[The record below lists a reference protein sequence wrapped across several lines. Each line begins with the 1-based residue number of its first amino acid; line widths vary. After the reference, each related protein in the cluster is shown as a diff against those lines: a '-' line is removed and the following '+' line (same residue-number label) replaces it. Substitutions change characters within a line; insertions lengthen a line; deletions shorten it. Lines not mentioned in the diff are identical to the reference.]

1 MSVQAQ
7 VRNAVAIV
15 RPQLTYEGTTTYL
28 YISDYFKKENYQ
40 DISDYFRSMTKG
52 GHGSGYLTKDAA
64 GRTLVITAKHV
75 VVFSDK
81 ASLEIQKDNGKVVKI
96 TDCPIIYR
104 DDDVD
109 FAVVLVPPEKTAD
122 LGDDVVYLQLAD
134 GEPTDGT
141 EVWSAGYPALLN
153 QPAWQLGKGNI
164 TNHRLVVE
172 ALGLAE
178 SSVFIQHTAPI
189 DPGNSGG
196 PLLIGDPKDPASMRV
211 LGINTWM
218 ALGRQSANFAVSIQ
232 NLKEAFGR
240 IPAAEKDKTEQAA
253 QVVESK
259 ARELIVELNKAEWSR
274 FGANR
279 YVSYKMAAKLGW
291 NTFTEGLR
299 EESESSAK
307 DWAARLFSSTVE
319 TLRQFLY
326 LRMHKVIY
334 HAGTPLEFVGIQP
347 SPDISNGYRVEM
359 VRGKDKYSM
368 DWVQEAGS
376 WHVAALILPSGAASG
391 AALGKSPP
399 PPPKPKEPVTH
410 TPTALLLTVGV
421 NVVPLITGWEP
432 HAGVGLGY
440 TFGVASWL
448 TFGGYLDYSS
458 ASSLVSGSTQEALNI
473 MEATVF
479 MHFNLPIGT
488 SGIFPYLS
496 LGASGGIEVPE
507 NNPPAPSLAANGGIG
522 FCLSTA
528 GRISFGV
535 EVLGRFGIEDT
546 VIPRLENIAV
556 GCYLTL

>member
-28 YISDYFKKENYQ
+28 YIADYFKKENYQ

-52 GHGSGYLTKDAA
+52 GHGSGYLTKDDA

-75 VVFSDK
+75 VVFADK

-96 TDCPIIYR
+96 TDCPILYR

-109 FAVVLVPPEKTAD
+109 FAVVLVPQEKTAE

-134 GEPTDGT
+134 GEPSDGT

-240 IPAAEKDKTEQAA
+240 IPAAEKDTEEAS

-259 ARELIVELNKAEWSR
+259 AKELIEELNKAEWSR
-274 FGANR
+274 YKANR

-291 NTFTEGLR
+291 NTFMEGLR
-299 EESESSAK
+299 EETESNAK
-307 DWAARLFSSTVE
+307 DWAGRLFSSTVE

-334 HAGTPLEFVGIQP
+334 HKGTPLEFVSIQA
-347 SPDISNGYRVEM
+347 SPDISSGYRVEM
-359 VRGKDKYSM
+359 ACGKDKYSM

-376 WHVAALILPSGAASG
+376 WHVATLILPSGAASG
-391 AALGKSPP
+391 TALGKTPP
-399 PPPKPKEPVTH
+399 APPKPRDPVTKP
-410 TPTALLLTVGV
+410 PTAVILTAGV
-421 NVVPLITGWEP
+421 DAVPLMTGWEP
-432 HAGVGLGY
+432 RATVGLGY
-440 TFGVASWL
+440 TFGVASWFS
-448 TFGGYLDYSS
+448 FGGYLDYSS
-458 ASSLVSGSTQEALNI
+458 ASSLVTGSTQEALDI
-473 MEATVF
+473 VEAAVF
-479 MHFNLPIGT
+479 VHFNLPIGT
-488 SGIFPYLS
+488 SGWFPYLS
-496 LGASGGIEVPE
+496 LGSAAGMEMSQDRS
-507 NNPPAPSLAANGGIG
+507 PALSLAANGGIG
-522 FCLSTA
+522 VCYVVS
-528 GRISFGV
+528 GRVSFGA
-535 EVLGRFGIEDT
+535 ELLGRFGIEDS
-546 VIPRLENIAV
+546 VIPRLETIAV
-556 GCYLTL
+556 GFYVTL